1 MVTTQTDN
9 TPHTGRNV
17 LIGLITGMVLGALL
31 IATEAASGFATML
44 VSLF

>member
-1 MVTTQTDN
+1 MVTTHTDN
-9 TPHTGRNV
+9 SPHTGRNV